1 MIFEPITIGGV
12 TFKNRILRSS
22 IGGKTAYYS
31 GIVSPAWKHFEK
43 RFAEGGVGGIVSA
56 TLSVH
61 EQRWAPIEY
70 PKISND
76 ATIGPLREAIAEIQG
91 LGVRYIIQIGDP
103 GAHTQMSLFSEA
115 VDGRSSSRHLDLLY
129 GYRSVAEAMSTDE
142 MSGAIE
148 NFAQG
153 ARRVRDAGADG
164 VEITA
169 SKGYLIHQFLNP
181 GINRRRDGYGGSP
194 DNRFRF
200 LREVMEAVR
209 GAVGEDFLVG
219 VRISAVDRNSLPVN
233 LRLPVTIP
241 FRQWAHGNGLPE
253 MLGYAEQLEKLG
265 AGYLHISAGYGFI
278 NPSESPGAY
287 PYEEIRM
294 FANFTRHLSGKAWA
308 RAFLLNMLPTAIGR
322 PLLGMGWTVPAGF
335 TASYAAE
342 FKKRVSIP
350 VVANGGFQSRSL
362 IQSVLDVGSCDMVSM
377 ARALLANPDLL
388 KRFAAGEEGAPKPCT
403 LCNRCAVR
411 TAIFPIGCYEPKR
424 FASQE
429 EIERQILSWS
439 GGPPPDTGPDA
450 APALIG
456 TNVRAAEP
464 APSPPETVAD

>member
-1 MIFEPITIGGV
+1 VIFEPITIGGV

-76 ATIGPLREAIAEIQG
+76 ATIGPLREAIAEIQE

-115 VDGRSSSRHLDLLY
+115 VDGRSSSRHLDFLY

-142 MSGAIE
+142 ISAAIE

-194 DNRFRF
+194 DNRFRSC
-200 LREVMEAVR
+200 VR
-209 GAVGEDFLVG
+209 SW
-219 VRISAVDRNSLPVN
+219 R
-233 LRLPVTIP
+233 
-241 FRQWAHGNGLPE
+241 
-253 MLGYAEQLEKLG
+253 
-265 AGYLHISAGYGFI
+265 
-278 NPSESPGAY
+278 
-287 PYEEIRM
+287 
-294 FANFTRHLSGKAWA
+294 
-308 RAFLLNMLPTAIGR
+308 
-322 PLLGMGWTVPAGF
+322 
-335 TASYAAE
+335 
-342 FKKRVSIP
+342 
-350 VVANGGFQSRSL
+350 RS
-362 IQSVLDVGSCDMVSM
+362 
-377 ARALLANPDLL
+377 
-388 KRFAAGEEGAPKPCT
+388 
-403 LCNRCAVR
+403 
-411 TAIFPIGCYEPKR
+411 
-424 FASQE
+424 
-429 EIERQILSWS
+429 
-439 GGPPPDTGPDA
+439 
-450 APALIG
+450 
-456 TNVRAAEP
+456 AEP
-464 APSPPETVAD
+464 WAKISSSVYA